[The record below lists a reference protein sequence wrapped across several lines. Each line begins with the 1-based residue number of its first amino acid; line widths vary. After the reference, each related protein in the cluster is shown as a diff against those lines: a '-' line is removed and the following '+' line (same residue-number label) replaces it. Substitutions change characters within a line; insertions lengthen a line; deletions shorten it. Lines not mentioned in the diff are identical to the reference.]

1 MHGSDNQNAW
11 WLFLTGDYDVLAPFW
26 KDLQVYLVPLTMKG
40 KGLHLRATNNYF
52 PKTTWLGRINGWQSG
67 HLASYRSQA
76 PGSNSKDEDN
86 QMVFEDWFVVACR
99 SQNKLWWFFQDLS
112 VRLCMFTLFF
122 FIHRCWP
129 RRRLTDC
136 SFSKNFTID
145 FCGFLERNTCMRCAR
160 LLFTFTVWTT
170 VTWWCYGLSTVCW
183 VWYSFTMSPQNHE
196 KGFGHLK
203 HQVIY
208 HKNLLRK

>member
-122 FIHRCWP
+122 FSSTDVDLGGDWLTVLSVKTSPLIFVDFWNEIHVCGVRGCCLRLRFELQSHGGAMAFP
-129 RRRLTDC
+129 R
-136 SFSKNFTID
+136 FV
-145 FCGFLERNTCMRCAR
+145 E
-160 LLFTFTVWTT
+160 
-170 VTWWCYGLSTVCW
+170 YGIHLPW
-183 VWYSFTMSPQNHE
+183 APKTMK
-196 KGFGHLK
+196 KGLAT
-203 HQVIY
+203 
-208 HKNLLRK
+208 